1 MKIERTK
8 IQVLDQMTVEID
20 ALGCTASK
28 LVSELSVNGVDIVLD
43 DAYDWML
50 KVAELRRAMKAVRG
64 AFYANNIRGLID
76 MANNGED
83 DIVTWYTTK
92 SNPKYELVTCYM
104 CHHFYEY
111 IQILGIDY
119 DTKNE
124 RWMYDCLS
132 PDGRSWMEE
141 DYVTYLVVH
150 PIETI
155 R

>member
-28 LVSELSVNGVDIVLD
+28 LVSELSVNGVDIDLD

-50 KVAELRRAMKAVRG
+50 KVAEPRRAMKAVRG

-83 DIVTWYTTK
+83 DHRDMVYNKI
-92 SNPKYELVTCYM
+92 
-104 CHHFYEY
+104 
-111 IQILGIDY
+111 
-119 DTKNE
+119 
-124 RWMYDCLS
+124 
-132 PDGRSWMEE
+132 
-141 DYVTYLVVH
+141 
-150 PIETI
+150 
-155 R
+155 

>member
-28 LVSELSVNGVDIVLD
+28 LVSELSVNGVDINLD

-83 DIVTWYTTK
+83 DHRDMVYNKI
-92 SNPKYELVTCYM
+92 
-104 CHHFYEY
+104 
-111 IQILGIDY
+111 
-119 DTKNE
+119 
-124 RWMYDCLS
+124 
-132 PDGRSWMEE
+132 
-141 DYVTYLVVH
+141 
-150 PIETI
+150 
-155 R
+155 

>member
-28 LVSELSVNGVDIVLD
+28 LVSELSVNGVDIDLD

-76 MANNGED
+76 RANNGED
-83 DIVTWYTTK
+83 DHRDMVYNKI
-92 SNPKYELVTCYM
+92 
-104 CHHFYEY
+104 
-111 IQILGIDY
+111 
-119 DTKNE
+119 
-124 RWMYDCLS
+124 
-132 PDGRSWMEE
+132 
-141 DYVTYLVVH
+141 
-150 PIETI
+150 
-155 R
+155 

>member
-28 LVSELSVNGVDIVLD
+28 LVSELSANGVDIDLD

-76 MANNGED
+76 RANNGED
-83 DIVTWYTTK
+83 DHRDMVYNKI
-92 SNPKYELVTCYM
+92 
-104 CHHFYEY
+104 
-111 IQILGIDY
+111 
-119 DTKNE
+119 
-124 RWMYDCLS
+124 
-132 PDGRSWMEE
+132 
-141 DYVTYLVVH
+141 
-150 PIETI
+150 
-155 R
+155 

>member
-28 LVSELSVNGVDIVLD
+28 LVSELSVNGVDIDLD

-76 MANNGED
+76 TVNTKED
-83 DIVTWYTTK
+83 DHRDMVYNKI
-92 SNPKYELVTCYM
+92 
-104 CHHFYEY
+104 
-111 IQILGIDY
+111 
-119 DTKNE
+119 
-124 RWMYDCLS
+124 
-132 PDGRSWMEE
+132 
-141 DYVTYLVVH
+141 
-150 PIETI
+150 
-155 R
+155 

>member
-28 LVSELSVNGVDIVLD
+28 LVSELSVNGVDIDLD

-83 DIVTWYTTK
+83 DHRDMVYNKI
-92 SNPKYELVTCYM
+92 
-104 CHHFYEY
+104 
-111 IQILGIDY
+111 
-119 DTKNE
+119 
-124 RWMYDCLS
+124 
-132 PDGRSWMEE
+132 
-141 DYVTYLVVH
+141 
-150 PIETI
+150 
-155 R
+155 